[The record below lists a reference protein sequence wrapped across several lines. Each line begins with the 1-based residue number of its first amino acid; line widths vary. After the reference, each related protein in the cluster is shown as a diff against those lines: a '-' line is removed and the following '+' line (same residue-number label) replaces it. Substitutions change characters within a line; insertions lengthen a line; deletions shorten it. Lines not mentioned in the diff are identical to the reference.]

1 MLLIDGPSGAV
12 YHDCRAAL
20 SHAIPCPPLP
30 RAALEGTP
38 EECGERPARR
48 RRRLLALAAGGV
60 YLAIAAAM
68 TWPLLSAPSRLGFV
82 NMDVLGNIWALA
94 WDVHQAARD
103 PLRLFDSNMFYPQ
116 TLSLAYAESL
126 LPQAL
131 LAAPVIA
138 LGGSPLL
145 AYNVVFIL
153 SFVLSGV
160 GAYLLAEEVSGS
172 AGGAFLAGL
181 AFAFCAY
188 RWVHVVH
195 LQSLTA
201 QWLPLA
207 LLSLRRL
214 WRGGSLSAAVGLA
227 GFTALQV
234 LSSGYYSL
242 LMAAALAITM
252 AAEWRAGGA
261 PRDAR
266 RLASALVVSGLCVLP
281 VFAVY
286 RTVQERHGFSRG
298 LEETAA
304 WSARPASYL
313 DPGRFVA
320 LPHLT
325 GLHSM
330 IREGEPFYPGSAIL
344 MLAAVGVAAGR
355 GTWDR
360 VWAGVLTLTGFAL
373 SLGPVI
379 HVASLDLPGPF
390 LLLRAL
396 PGGALLRTP
405 SRLGVLALLGLGLL
419 AALGW
424 ARLTAGKRLSAAL
437 VVAAGAVVTL
447 EAWPVDLAGLVRP
460 FPRAPAGVEWLRS
473 AAPGVVLE
481 LPWDTPGQS
490 ALYLYWSTRHW
501 QRMVNGFGSFDPPGS
516 IGAGL
521 MGRRWPSP
529 YAAAQFR
536 KRGIRYVVV
545 HVEWVDPG
553 PRARV
558 LDTELPDGV
567 RLEADFGTERVYA
580 IDPLTAGGER

>member
-1 MLLIDGPSGAV
+1 
-12 YHDCRAAL
+12 
-20 SHAIPCPPLP
+20 
-30 RAALEGTP
+30 
-38 EECGERPARR
+38 
-48 RRRLLALAAGGV
+48 
-60 YLAIAAAM
+60 
-68 TWPLLSAPSRLGFV
+68 
-82 NMDVLGNIWALA
+82 
-94 WDVHQAARD
+94 
-103 PLRLFDSNMFYPQ
+103 MFYPQ

-195 LQSLTA
+195 LQSLTV

-207 LLSLRRL
+207 LLCLRRL
-214 WRGGSLSAAVGLA
+214 WRRGSAAAAVGLA

-242 LMAAALAITM
+242 LMAVTLAITM
-252 AAEWRAGGA
+252 ATEWRSCGPPRHAGRLVGA
-261 PRDAR
+261 
-266 RLASALVVSGLCVLP
+266 LLVAGLCVLP
-281 VFAVY
+281 VFAAY
-286 RTVQERHGFSRG
+286 RTVRERHGFSRG
-298 LEETAA
+298 LEEAAA

-313 DPGRFVA
+313 DPGRFVS

-330 IREGEPFYPGSAIL
+330 LQEGEPFYPGTAIL
-344 MLAAVGVAAGR
+344 MLAAVGLAAGR
-355 GTWDR
+355 GTSER
-360 VWAGVLTLTGFAL
+360 VWAGVLTVTGFAL

-379 HVASLDLPGPF
+379 HVAGLEVPGPF
-390 LLLRAL
+390 LLLRWL

-405 SRLGVLALLGLGLL
+405 ARLGVLALLGLGLL

-424 ARLTAGKRLSAAL
+424 ARLVSGKRLSTVLA
-437 VVAAGAVVTL
+437 VAAGALVAV

-460 FPRAPAGVEWLRS
+460 YTRAPAGVEWLRS

-481 LPWDTPGQS
+481 LPWDTPGDS
-490 ALYLYWSTRHW
+490 ARYLYWSTRHW

-516 IGAGL
+516 IGTGL
-521 MGRRWPSP
+521 LGRRWPSG
-529 YAAAQFR
+529 YSAARFR
-536 KRGIRYVVV
+536 KIGIRYVVV
-545 HVEWVDPG
+545 HMDRIG
-553 PRARV
+553 AGQKARI
-558 LDTELPDGV
+558 LAAELPEGV
-567 RLEADFGTERVYA
+567 QLEADFVTERVYT
-580 IDPLTAGGER
+580 IDPVPAGGGP

>member
-1 MLLIDGPSGAV
+1 
-12 YHDCRAAL
+12 
-20 SHAIPCPPLP
+20 
-30 RAALEGTP
+30 
-38 EECGERPARR
+38 
-48 RRRLLALAAGGV
+48 
-60 YLAIAAAM
+60 
-68 TWPLLSAPSRLGFV
+68 
-82 NMDVLGNIWALA
+82 
-94 WDVHQAARD
+94 
-103 PLRLFDSNMFYPQ
+103 MFYPQ

-153 SFVLSGV
+153 SFVLSGM

-172 AGGAFLAGL
+172 PGGAFLAGL
-181 AFAFCAY
+181 AFAFSAY

-195 LQSLTA
+195 LQSLTV

-214 WRGGSLSAAVGLA
+214 WRGGSVAAAVGLA
-227 GFTALQV
+227 AFTALQV

-252 AAEWRAGGA
+252 AAEWRACGA
-261 PRDAR
+261 PRDGR
-266 RLASALVVSGLCVLP
+266 RLVAALLASGLCVLP

-298 LEETAA
+298 LEEAAA

-330 IREGEPFYPGSAIL
+330 IREGEPFYPGSVIL
-344 MLAAVGVAAGR
+344 MLAAVGIAAGR

-390 LLLRAL
+390 LLLRGL

-437 VVAAGAVVTL
+437 AVAAGAAVAL
-447 EAWPVDLAGLVRP
+447 EGWPVDLAGLVRP
-460 FPRAPAGVEWLRS
+460 FPRPPAGVEWLRS

-481 LPWDTPGQS
+481 LPWDTPGDS

-521 MGRRWPSP
+521 LGHRWPSAFS
-529 YAAAQFR
+529 AARFR
-536 KRGIRYVVV
+536 RSGVRYVLV
-545 HVEWVDPG
+545 HMEKIGAPQK
-553 PRARV
+553 ARI
-558 LDTELPDGV
+558 LAADLPEGV
-567 RLEADFGTERVYA
+567 RLEADFVTERVYA
-580 IDPLTAGGER
+580 IDPAPAGER